1 MGVAGWCVAENGNLD
16 EGLAFGRQA
25 IVTMEAIHSRH
36 FLPYLL
42 GLLADTH
49 RRAGQQDEA
58 MTALGDALATAEAT
72 GERFYSAELNRNCA
86 ASS

>member
-1 MGVAGWCVAENGNLD
+1 
-16 EGLAFGRQA
+16 
-25 IVTMEAIHSRH
+25 MEAMHSRR

-58 MTALGDALATAEAT
+58 MKALDEALATAEAT